1 MTYAI
6 GAEYWNRYDD
16 ADIDMPRIASSDVPL
31 DPHAARLRQ
40 VCELD
45 RTEITE
51 QHIRN
56 ARRAYYGAISYVD
69 DQIGMLR
76 RTLREA
82 ALDEDTIV
90 VLLADHGDML
100 GERGLWYK
108 MTFFEGAARVP
119 LIVSAPRRFAP
130 RRVAGSVSL
139 IDILPTLVELAHDGA
154 APSYAAPLDGRSLLP
169 HLAGTGGHD
178 EAIGEYLAE
187 GALAPLVMIRRGR
200 HKFVHSPGDPD
211 QLYDLAADRDER
223 RNLATDAAADRLQS
237 FRDECAARWD
247 LGKLRDSVIASQHR
261 RHLVAAS
268 LAKGVHFAWDYQPQR
283 DASRQYVRNHLGL
296 DDIEAAAR
304 FPRVG

>member
-1 MTYAI
+1 
-6 GAEYWNRYDD
+6 
-16 ADIDMPRIASSDVPL
+16 
-31 DPHAARLRQ
+31 
-40 VCELD
+40 
-45 RTEITE
+45 
-51 QHIRN
+51 
-56 ARRAYYGAISYVD
+56 
-69 DQIGMLR
+69 
-76 RTLREA
+76 
-82 ALDEDTIV
+82 
-90 VLLADHGDML
+90 
-100 GERGLWYK
+100 
-108 MTFFEGAARVP
+108 
-119 LIVSAPRRFAP
+119 
-130 RRVAGSVSL
+130 
-139 IDILPTLVELAHDGA
+139 
-154 APSYAAPLDGRSLLP
+154 LP